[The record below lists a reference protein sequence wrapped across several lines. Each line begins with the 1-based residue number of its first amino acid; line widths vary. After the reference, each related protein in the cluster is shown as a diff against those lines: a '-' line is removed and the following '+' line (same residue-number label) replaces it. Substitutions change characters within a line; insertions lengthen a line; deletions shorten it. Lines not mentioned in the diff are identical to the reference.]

1 MNSRWLHERLKRE
14 AIGFP
19 RWRHKYISFQTWF
32 NAAFDWNFTTSN
44 LRRFARIW
52 WIHLILFLVDLFTKF
67 SLFFKIDRKK
77 LGLGAL
83 LAYLIL

>member
-1 MNSRWLHERLKRE
+1 MISLPKGQIKEILSQNRHMNSRWLHERLKRE

-44 LRRFARIW
+44 PRRFARIW
-52 WIHLILFLVDLFTKF
+52 WIHLILFLVDLFTK
-67 SLFFKIDRKK
+67 LFTLF
-77 LGLGAL
+77 
-83 LAYLIL
+83 